1 MLIRR
6 RPDLCLPSF
15 SPPCLRL
22 ARALPTHTLHTPH
35 TLTNTHSYS
44 ALPPKTKQIQKKTQK
59 GHGEGHP
66 HPGAAEQEPRH
77 HRHRRAR
84 RRDRGGD
91 VEHARAQEQDGGRV
105 PRRPH
110 LPQAQRLCV
119 RILLFLCCGR
129 VFGCLFF
136 SVVEAHHSHYTLTL
150 IIQHTTN
157 THTNTNKLKRRHQRR
172 RRHEGDGR
180 RERPRGRAAG
190 RRA

>member
-66 HPGAAEQEPRH
+66 HPGADEPEQVTIFRFAP
-77 HRHRRAR
+77 AP
-84 RRDRGGD
+84 G
-91 VEHARAQEQDGGRV
+91 
-105 PRRPH
+105 
-110 LPQAQRLCV
+110 LPKSLRL
-119 RILLFLCCGR
+119 
-129 VFGCLFF
+129 
-136 SVVEAHHSHYTLTL
+136 
-150 IIQHTTN
+150 
-157 THTNTNKLKRRHQRR
+157 
-172 RRHEGDGR
+172 
-180 RERPRGRAAG
+180 
-190 RRA
+190 

>member
-136 SVVEAHHSHYTLTL
+136 FCCGGAPLTL
-150 IIQHTTN
+150 HPHTHN
-157 THTNTNKLKRRHQRR
+157 STHNKHTHKHKQT
-172 RRHEGDGR
+172 EATTST
-180 RERPRGRAAG
+180 PSPS
-190 RRA
+190 